1 MPGTHTQTLCVCSEM
16 PLTPLTP
23 HSQGFQSLGGFSP
36 GVVKRFSSAE
46 ETKTEPVTVE
56 DVANTDTAGQRRT
69 WIGLLRC
76 FLMGVIYALAAV
88 LLLKVAP
95 EWAMD
100 TVK

>member
-1 MPGTHTQTLCVCSEM
+1 M
-16 PLTPLTP
+16 
-23 HSQGFQSLGGFSP
+23 
-36 GVVKRFSSAE
+36 VKRFSSAE
-46 ETKTEPVTVE
+46 DTQTEPVTVE